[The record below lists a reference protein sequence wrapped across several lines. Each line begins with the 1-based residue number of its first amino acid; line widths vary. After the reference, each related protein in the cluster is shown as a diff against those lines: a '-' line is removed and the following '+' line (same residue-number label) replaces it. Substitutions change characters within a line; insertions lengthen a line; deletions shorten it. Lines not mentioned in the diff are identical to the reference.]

1 MDTPKIINFLKTVG
15 NKNRSGRKFKC
26 EFCDDIKLTLAGFAK
41 HLRICKIN
49 VRTKFQ
55 MCIHILFILII

>member
-1 MDTPKIINFLKTVG
+1 MDTPKIINLLKTVT

-41 HLRICKIN
+41 HLRILCKIN
-49 VRTKFQ
+49 VRTT
-55 MCIHILFILII
+55 ISNVY

>member
-1 MDTPKIINFLKTVG
+1 MDTTKIINLLKTVT

-26 EFCDDIKLTLAGFAK
+26 EFCDGIKLTLAGFAK

-49 VRTKFQ
+49 VRTT
-55 MCIHILFILII
+55 ISNVY